1 MQDTLPGINTEHKS
15 LLVRGRWQIC
25 SEAGATFIPRTGDIH
40 VQRSWH
46 LQRSLPARSE
56 ICERTRCCRRLSVA
70 AYHPLPKS
78 PPAAIGRG
86 VRPVC
91 APRGLCESGWAA
103 FGLLHYLL
111 WAEGI
116 HRLLQ
121 ATQAVAGGTCTFSW
135 CSNAPGMRE
144 SALRMLSPWTRLE
157 ASTETEDVDD
167 LEAGTLADHHDAQQ
181 DLERRYDEINVRTMF
196 DMREDIGDQKLF
208 FLTNHQARLGR
219 A

>member
-1 MQDTLPGINTEHKS
+1 M
-15 LLVRGRWQIC
+15 
-25 SEAGATFIPRTGDIH
+25 
-40 VQRSWH
+40 
-46 LQRSLPARSE
+46 
-56 ICERTRCCRRLSVA
+56 
-70 AYHPLPKS
+70 
-78 PPAAIGRG
+78 
-86 VRPVC
+86 C
-91 APRGLCESGWAA
+91 APYASLGGPPSAFSIISSGLKGFTGCYKP
-103 FGLLHYLL
+103 HK
-111 WAEGI
+111 
-116 HRLLQ
+116 LLQ
-121 ATQAVAGGTCTFSW
+121 AARGTFSW

-196 DMREDIGDQKLF
+196 DMREDIGDQKVF

>member
-25 SEAGATFIPRTGDIH
+25 SEAGAAFIPRTGDIH
-40 VQRSWH
+40 AQRSWH

-121 ATQAVAGGTCTFSW
+121 ATQAVAGTRTCHENVPTYHVPRAVLVVFERTW
-135 CSNAPGMRE
+135 HEGVG
-144 SALRMLSPWTRLE
+144 SA
-157 ASTETEDVDD
+157 
-167 LEAGTLADHHDAQQ
+167 HAQSL
-181 DLERRYDEINVRTMF
+181 D
-196 DMREDIGDQKLF
+196 
-208 FLTNHQARLGR
+208 
-219 A
+219 